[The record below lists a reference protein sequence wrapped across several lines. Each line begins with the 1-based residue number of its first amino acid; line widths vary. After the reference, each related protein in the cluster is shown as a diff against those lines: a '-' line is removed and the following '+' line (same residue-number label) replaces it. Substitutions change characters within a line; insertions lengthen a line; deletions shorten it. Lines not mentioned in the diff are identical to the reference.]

1 MPLSDI
7 RKTSL
12 MAYCRIDELGPGE
25 DQLLEDMYYDAVSYM
40 AGAGVAEPPV
50 CSARRAQYDMCV
62 NALVLDTWDNRGS
75 QFAGYSVA
83 ENPAWQRK
91 KNQLKL
97 TEPVSN

>member
-1 MPLSDI
+1 MPLSEI
-7 RKTSL
+7 RRTTL

-25 DQLLEDMYYDAVSYM
+25 DLLLEDMYHDAVNYM
-40 AGAGVAEPPV
+40 AGAGVAEPPEGTE
-50 CSARRAQYDMCV
+50 RKAQYDMCV
-62 NALVLDTWDNRGS
+62 NGLVLDAWDNRGT
-75 QFAGYSVA
+75 QFAGYTVV